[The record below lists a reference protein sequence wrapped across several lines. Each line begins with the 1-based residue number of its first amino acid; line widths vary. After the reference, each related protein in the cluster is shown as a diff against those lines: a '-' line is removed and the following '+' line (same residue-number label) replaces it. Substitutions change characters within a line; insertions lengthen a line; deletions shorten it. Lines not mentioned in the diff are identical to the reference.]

1 MKSKLILTGL
11 TGLTVAVLAACGG
24 GGGDSTKTV
33 SSTKVSGTAATGAA
47 LAGATVTA
55 KCASGSGSATT
66 AADGTFTINIENAQR
81 PCVLSVTTPDG
92 TTLHSVVEA
101 GSENSVVANVT
112 PFTELI
118 TAALAQGSTNTFFE
132 QFDANAQ
139 ARLTS
144 GNLATS
150 TETVRTTLSGLVD
163 LTGFDPLKGALV
175 AANNGKTGNALDQ
188 LLDQLGARLKSSGA
202 TVGDLSTAIGSNAG
216 TVAIGTILQKA
227 SATCAGL
234 RTGDYF
240 MMGPGS
246 GGFPVS
252 IDADGLTL
260 TPKIPTSVISPSAS
274 IAAVPMVAN
283 TAEACRFDIATFT
296 GSLLVSKSGVGMLI
310 PSAGSVATGGLPA
323 LIVPAQKLPLAELAG
338 NWNALTFDT
347 TNGTSFTSARVSFT
361 LDANGKMTAAQTCN
375 DDNACTAWTASELP
389 TLTQQADGSYLAVD
403 STRTS
408 VAVGFKSTDGVISAV
423 ISKSDGIMVAAKE
436 NARALP
442 VVGSTNAYWDYVAF
456 GDTSTQLNR
465 ASTTILSVD
474 VANSMYTRKRNEDG
488 RLDTWKQNFPTNGL
502 RYRAKSA
509 GADEA
514 FQLTLGNT
522 GVGVNIGLHVSKPY
536 FDISVGRP

>member
-11 TGLTVAVLAACGG
+11 TGLTVAVLAACG

-47 LAGATVTA
+47 LAGATVSA

-101 GSENSVVANVT
+101 GTENNVVANVT

-118 TAALAQGSTNTFFE
+118 TAALAQGSTKTFFE

-139 ARLTS
+139 ARLTPA
-144 GNLATS
+144 NLASS
-150 TETVRTTLSGLVD
+150 TETVRTTLTGLVD

-202 TVGDLSTAIGSNAG
+202 TVGDLSTAVGSNAG

-240 MMGPGS
+240 LMGPG
-246 GGFPVS
+246 GGSFPAS
-252 IDADGLTL
+252 IDADTLTL
-260 TPKIPTSVISPSAS
+260 TPKLLLGNVVSPNAS
-274 IAAVPMVAN
+274 IAPIPLTAN
-283 TAEACRFDIATFT
+283 ATEACRFDINGA
-296 GSLLVSKSGVGMLI
+296 SSMLVAKSGMGMLI
-310 PSAGSVATGGLPA
+310 PAAGTVATGGLPN
-323 LIVPAQKLPLAELAG
+323 LIVPAQQLPLAELAG
-338 NWNALTFDT
+338 DWNALTFET
-347 TNGTSFTSARVSFT
+347 GGSGSPISARVSFT

-375 DDNACTAWTASELP
+375 DDNVCSAWTAGELP
-389 TLTQQADGSYLAVD
+389 TLTRQADGSYLAVD
-403 STRTS
+403 STHTS

-423 ISKSDGIMVAAKE
+423 ISKYDGIMVAAKQ

-442 VVGSTNAYWDYVAF
+442 VVGSTNAYWDFVAF
-456 GDTSTQLNR
+456 NDTSAQFNR

-474 VANSMYTRKRNEDG
+474 AANNMYTRKRNEDG

-502 RYRAKSA
+502 RYRSKSA

-522 GVGVNIGLHVSKPY
+522 GVGVNVGLHVSKPY
-536 FDISVGRP
+536 FDISVVRP